1 MDNKPKK
8 LAVEM
13 AKLSISE
20 GSYKET
26 TVRNVEQKWNVIF
39 CDSAKC
45 NISEKIY
52 LIWHAYFHC
61 FFLVTNLRDA
71 KFLAA
76 KVTSESL
83 MFGRLFNTFRFFAG
97 YYIPYQFIVLYSPKY
112 GLTNWNL
119 LKII

>member
-8 LAVEM
+8 GLAVEM
-13 AKLSISE
+13 AKLSILE

-52 LIWHAYFHC
+52 LIWHAYFQC
-61 FFLVTNLRDA
+61 FF
-71 KFLAA
+71 
-76 KVTSESL
+76 
-83 MFGRLFNTFRFFAG
+83 FGHEFTRCEIRCSQSHIRIFDVWPV
-97 YYIPYQFIVLYSPKY
+97 I
-112 GLTNWNL
+112 
-119 LKII
+119 